1 MKTTSKPNLDELFQ
15 SKKLDVPSD
24 EFWDDFQDK
33 VKEKA
38 LSTVVQN
45 GSHSP
50 ASKFL
55 LAGIPSIAACV
66 LAYFFILQTSPPSI
80 SDPVHLPAGSV
91 DASVDSLVL
100 VSSEIQVVENLELV
114 SSVLNDLDNKGF
126 LNAVEKGQ
134 ESLQLVADHDLYVQ
148 QALKWAD
155 EDSSFEKH
163 TIEEDETPLGD
174 FAQFTF

>member
-1 MKTTSKPNLDELFQ
+1 MKTTNKPNLEELFQ

-24 EFWDDFQDK
+24 EFWDGFQDK

-55 LAGIPSIAACV
+55 FAGIPSIAACV
-66 LAYFFILQTSPPSI
+66 LAYFFIFQTTSPM
-80 SDPVHLPAGSV
+80 SDPVLLPPGSA
-91 DASVDSLVL
+91 DASVESLIS
-100 VSSEIQVVENLELV
+100 VSSEIQVIEDIQLV

-126 LNAVEKGQ
+126 LNATEEGQ
-134 ESLQLVADHDLYVQ
+134 ESLQLVSDHDLYVH

>member
-1 MKTTSKPNLDELFQ
+1 MKTRNKPNLDELFQ

-24 EFWDDFQDK
+24 EFWEGFQDK

-45 GSHSP
+45 GSHSS

-55 LAGIPSIAACV
+55 FAGIPSLAAFV
-66 LAYFFILQTSPPSI
+66 LAYFFMFQTTSPI
-80 SDPVHLPAGSV
+80 SDPVLLPAGSA
-91 DASVDSLVL
+91 DASVESLVS
-100 VSSEIQVVENLELV
+100 VPPEVQVVEDLESV
-114 SSVLNDLDNKGF
+114 SSVLSDLDNKGF
-126 LNAVEKGQ
+126 LNTTVEGQ
-134 ESLQLVADHDLYVQ
+134 ESLPLVSDHDLYVH

-163 TIEEDETPLGD
+163 TIEEDETPLRD

>member
-1 MKTTSKPNLDELFQ
+1 MKTTNKPNLDELFQ
-15 SKKLDVPSD
+15 SKKLDVPSE
-24 EFWDDFQDK
+24 EFWDGFQDK

-50 ASKFL
+50 TSKFL
-55 LAGIPSIAACV
+55 FAGIPSIVACV
-66 LAYFFILQTSPPSI
+66 LAYFFIFPTSSPM
-80 SDPVHLPAGSV
+80 SDPVLLPAGSA
-91 DASVDSLVL
+91 DASVESLVS
-100 VSSEIQVVENLELV
+100 VPSEIQVVENLELV
-114 SSVLNDLDNKGF
+114 SSVLNDLDNKVF
-126 LNAVEKGQ
+126 LNAVEEGQ
-134 ESLQLVADHDLYVQ
+134 ESLQLVPDHDLYVH

-163 TIEEDETPLGD
+163 TIEEDETPQGD

>member
-1 MKTTSKPNLDELFQ
+1 MKTTNKPNLDELFQ

-24 EFWDDFQDK
+24 EFWDGFQDK

-50 ASKFL
+50 TSKFL
-55 LAGIPSIAACV
+55 IAGIPSIAVCV
-66 LAYFFILQTSPPSI
+66 LAYFFIFQTTSPI
-80 SDPVHLPAGSV
+80 SDPALLPTGSAH
-91 DASVDSLVL
+91 ASVESLVL
-100 VSSEIQVVENLELV
+100 IPSEIQVVEDLELV

-126 LNAVEKGQ
+126 LKSKEEGP
-134 ESLQLVADHDLYVQ
+134 ESLQLVPDHDLYVH

>member
-1 MKTTSKPNLDELFQ
+1 MKTRNKPNLDELFQ

-24 EFWDDFQDK
+24 EFWEGFQDK

-55 LAGIPSIAACV
+55 FAGIPSLAACV
-66 LAYFFILQTSPPSI
+66 LAYFFMFQTTSPI
-80 SDPVHLPAGSV
+80 SDPVLLPDGSA
-91 DASVDSLVL
+91 DASVESLVS
-100 VSSEIQVVENLELV
+100 VPAEIQVVEDLEIV
-114 SSVLNDLDNKGF
+114 SSVLSDLDNKGF
-126 LNAVEKGQ
+126 LNTTVEGH
-134 ESLQLVADHDLYVQ
+134 ESLPLVSDHDLYVH

-163 TIEEDETPLGD
+163 TIEEDETPLRD

>member
-1 MKTTSKPNLDELFQ
+1 MKTTNKPNLDELFQ

-24 EFWDDFQDK
+24 EFWEGFQDK

-50 ASKFL
+50 ASRFL
-55 LAGIPSIAACV
+55 FAGIPSLAACV
-66 LAYFFILQTSPPSI
+66 LAYFFIFQTTSPM
-80 SDPVHLPAGSV
+80 SDPVLLQAGSS
-91 DASVDSLVL
+91 DASVESF
-100 VSSEIQVVENLELV
+100 VSVPPEIQVVEDLEIV
-114 SSVLNDLDNKGF
+114 SSVLSDLDDKGF
-126 LNAVEKGQ
+126 LNTTVEGQ
-134 ESLQLVADHDLYVQ
+134 ESLQLVSDHDLYVH

>member
-1 MKTTSKPNLDELFQ
+1 MKTTNKPNLDELFQ

-24 EFWDDFQDK
+24 EFWDGFQDK

-45 GSHSP
+45 GVHSP
-50 ASKFL
+50 ASKCLF
-55 LAGIPSIAACV
+55 AGIPSIAVCV
-66 LAYFFILQTSPPSI
+66 LAYFFIFHTPSPM
-80 SDPVHLPAGSV
+80 SDPVLLPASSA
-91 DASVDSLVL
+91 DASVEYL
-100 VSSEIQVVENLELV
+100 VSVPSEIQVVEDLELV

-126 LNAVEKGQ
+126 LNATDEGQ
-134 ESLQLVADHDLYVQ
+134 ESLQLVPDHDLYVH